1 MLLCMMSTSFF
12 MHSKCKKR
20 AEKLRKKKE
29 REMQER
35 KIGKVTGTEDIYIY
49 NEYIMPRQGEDREEV
64 QPGRKLGIDKV
75 K

>member
-1 MLLCMMSTSFF
+1 MMSTSFF

-35 KIGKVTGTEDIYIY
+35 KIGKVTGTEDIYI
-49 NEYIMPRQGEDREEV
+49 
-64 QPGRKLGIDKV
+64 
-75 K
+75 